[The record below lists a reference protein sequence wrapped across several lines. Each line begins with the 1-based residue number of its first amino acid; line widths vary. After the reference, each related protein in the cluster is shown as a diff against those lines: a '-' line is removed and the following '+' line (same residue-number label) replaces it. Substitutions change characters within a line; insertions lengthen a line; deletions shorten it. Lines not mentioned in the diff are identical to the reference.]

1 MLTHEQEITLGR
13 QVQQLMEIECL
24 EAELESRDGTKPA
37 RDQLAK
43 AAELSTVQLKRK
55 LQQGHR
61 AKERMVAANLRLVVS
76 VAKKYTKRN
85 MELLDLIQEG
95 TIGLVRGVE
104 KFDPTRG
111 YKFSTYAYWWIRQG
125 ITRAIAEKSRTI
137 RLPIHITEMLNKLKK
152 GQRELSQELGRTP
165 TVTELALF
173 VDLPEDEVKDLMCRA
188 RQPVSLEMKVGD
200 GDDTELLELLSG
212 DNELPSD
219 QVEEDCLKGD
229 LRSLLGQLPHLQEQV
244 LRMRFGMDGE
254 DPMSLTGIGRILGMS
269 RDRVRNLERDGL
281 AGLRRVSDQVEAYV
295 AC

>member
-1 MLTHEQEITLGR
+1 
-13 QVQQLMEIECL
+13 
-24 EAELESRDGTKPA
+24 
-37 RDQLAK
+37 
-43 AAELSTVQLKRK
+43 
-55 LQQGHR
+55 
-61 AKERMVAANLRLVVS
+61 
-76 VAKKYTKRN
+76 
-85 MELLDLIQEG
+85 
-95 TIGLVRGVE
+95 
-104 KFDPTRG
+104 
-111 YKFSTYAYWWIRQG
+111 
-125 ITRAIAEKSRTI
+125 
-137 RLPIHITEMLNKLKK
+137 
-152 GQRELSQELGRTP
+152 
-165 TVTELALF
+165 VTELAQF
-173 VDLPEDEVKDLMCRA
+173 VDLPEDEVKYLMCRA